1 MIIFLVKILEALF
14 VVGVVG
20 CLITIPLAGWGYA
33 SVLFEKEGGIGPTAE
48 AGEEPS
54 VFRRS
59 ESESK
64 SAD

>member
-1 MIIFLVKILEALF
+1 MIVFLVKILEALF

-33 SVLFEKEGGIGPTAE
+33 SVLFEKEGEIAPTAE
-48 AGEEPS
+48 AGEESS
-54 VFRRS
+54 VFSRS
-59 ESESK
+59 EPQSK